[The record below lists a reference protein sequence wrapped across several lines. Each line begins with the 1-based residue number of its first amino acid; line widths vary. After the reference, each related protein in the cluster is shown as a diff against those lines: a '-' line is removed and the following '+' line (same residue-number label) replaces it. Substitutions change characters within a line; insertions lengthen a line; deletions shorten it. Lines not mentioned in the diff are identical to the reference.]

1 MNTSRIRADGE
12 AVEAIAEAV
21 RVLRAHGLVAFP
33 TDTVYGLGACAF
45 EAQAVERLYTAKGR
59 PEGKAIAVLLGRPEE
74 IDLVAV
80 EVPPL
85 ARRLAARFWPGPLT
99 LVLARRAALPD
110 VLTSGG
116 MTVAVRVPGHALT
129 RALVDALATPLAA
142 SSANL
147 SGQPDPVSADEVLEQ
162 LGGRIDLVL
171 DGGPCSGGKPSTVI
185 DLTVQPPALLRPGPI
200 EWRCLERFWNEEES
214 GEPMAQSARA
224 GERQS

>member
-1 MNTSRIRADGE
+1 MNTRRIGAVGD

-33 TDTVYGLGACAF
+33 TDTVYGVGACAF
-45 EAQAVERLYTAKGR
+45 DAQAVERLYIAKGR
-59 PEGKAIAVLLGRPEE
+59 PAGKAIAVLLGRPEE
-74 IDLVAV
+74 IDLVAE

-99 LVLARRAALPD
+99 LVLARRAFLPD
-110 VLTSGG
+110 VLTSGRS
-116 MTVAVRVPGHALT
+116 TVAVRVPGHALA
-129 RALVDALATPLAA
+129 RALIDALAAPLAA

-147 SGQPDPVSADEVLEQ
+147 SGQPDPVSAEEVLEK
-162 LGGRIDLVL
+162 LGGRIDVVL
-171 DGGPCSGGKPSTVI
+171 DGGTCSGGKPSTVI

-200 EWRCLERFWNEEES
+200 EWRSLERFWNEGDG

-224 GERQS
+224 GEEQL